1 LFKNRTLI
9 FFLMLTLLILFAGCS
24 SPNKSTPDTG
34 AETGESQNDNG
45 ESQSQIN
52 GLENGAEDD
61 PDSAE
66 TKTDSGTYVGLIDN
80 NSIEIK
86 ISGVPDE
93 SSARAFRL
101 GEEIR
106 ENFEERFGLTTG
118 DEVRFNYIPK
128 ENEQPV
134 LIEIEKIN

>member
-1 LFKNRTLI
+1 MFKNRTL
-9 FFLMLTLLILFAGCS
+9 FFILMMALLVLFAGCS
-24 SPNKSTPDTG
+24 SPNNSLPENG
-34 AETGESQNDNG
+34 AETGEQSQNDNG
-45 ESQSQIN
+45 ESQIN
-52 GLENGAEDD
+52 GSENGSEND
-61 PDSAE
+61 PDSEE

-86 ISGVPDE
+86 ISGVPEE

-106 ENFEERFGLTTG
+106 EGFEERFGLTTG

-134 LIEIEKIN
+134 IIEIEKIN

>member
-1 LFKNRTLI
+1 MFKNRI
-9 FFLMLTLLILFAGCS
+9 MIIFLMLALFTLFVGCS
-24 SPNKSTPDTG
+24 SPNNSTPDIG
-34 AETGESQNDNG
+34 AETGEQGQNDNDD
-45 ESQSQIN
+45 SQII
-52 GLENGAEDD
+52 GSEDD
-61 PDSAE
+61 PDGEE

-86 ISGVPDE
+86 ISGAPEE

-106 ENFEERFGLTTG
+106 EGFEERFGLTTG